1 MMNEVVV
8 FLGILGAGVFVWAF
22 NRHHELRSR
31 QMQHE
36 ERITAMQK
44 GIEIPYQTQGLEG
57 MEAPPNGGR
66 RIWFRLTILGL
77 ALVSFFGGAG
87 LLVSFRLVDD
97 PEFSRMWG
105 MGLIPIMVSVGLFLF
120 WLAAGRELRK
130 LERRPE

>member
-1 MMNEVVV
+1 MSDVIG
-8 FLGILGAGVFVWAF
+8 FLGIVAAAVFVWAF
-22 NRHHELRSR
+22 SRHHALKAR

-44 GIEIPYQTQGLEG
+44 GIEIPHQEWNIDG
-57 MEAPPNGGR
+57 APAPLNGSR

-87 LLVSFRLVDD
+87 LLLSFQLVDD

-120 WLAAGRELRK
+120 WLAAGKELKK
-130 LERRPE
+130 LEHRPE